1 MLCKGWLSQRLQKL
15 ALTLRNLHLSP
26 HVIIPKKRHEKADSN
41 QQVLKLSTRTTSLV
55 IPYVPVLSQLESTTP
70 VIRRIESG
78 SEMLWD
84 NPNERVDLVK
94 IADINVA
101 DLSLPTS
108 KVRSPQ

>member
-1 MLCKGWLSQRLQKL
+1 MQRLVES
-15 ALTLRNLHLSP
+15 TNTEGSFNLEKFTPISP
-26 HVIIPKKRHEKADSN
+26 CDYPKKKRHEKADSN
-41 QQVLKLSTRTTSLV
+41 QQVLKFSTCTTSLV
-55 IPYVPVLSQLESTTP
+55 IPYVPVLTQLESSTP
-70 VIRRIESG
+70 FIRPIESG

>member
-1 MLCKGWLSQRLQKL
+1 
-15 ALTLRNLHLSP
+15 
-26 HVIIPKKRHEKADSN
+26 
-41 QQVLKLSTRTTSLV
+41 
-55 IPYVPVLSQLESTTP
+55 VPVLSQLESTTP
-70 VIRRIESG
+70 VIRPIESG